1 MGTKKYKPTTPGLR
15 QRQVSDYAEVTASS
29 PEKSLTKRIP
39 GKGGRNNQG
48 RITVRFR
55 GARKHK
61 LLYRIVDFKR
71 DKDGV
76 PGKVKT
82 IEYDPN
88 RNAFISLI
96 QYKDGEKR
104 YILHPNGLEVGDT
117 INSGPEA
124 DIKVGNTLPLK
135 NIPVSTVLH
144 NVELSIGKGGQ
155 LARTA
160 GSSVVLM
167 GKHEKY
173 VTIKL
178 PSGETRLINNQCKAT
193 IGTVGHSEQRNTVKG
208 KAGAKRWI
216 GRRSHV
222 RGSVMNPCDHPH
234 GGGEGRAPIGQA
246 GPRTPWGKPT
256 LGYKTRNK
264 KKQSSKFILSRK
276 K

>member
-1 MGTKKYKPTTPGLR
+1 MGTKKYKPVTPGLR
-15 QRQVSDYAEVTASS
+15 QRQVSDFLEITTSS
-29 PEKSLTKRIP
+29 PEKSLLTRIP

-48 RITVRFR
+48 RVTVRFR
-55 GARKHK
+55 GARKHR
-61 LLYRIVDFKR
+61 LLYREIDFKR
-71 DKDGV
+71 NKDGV

-88 RNAFISLI
+88 RNAYISLI

-104 YILHPNGLEVGDT
+104 YILSPSGLAVDDMIMNGPDSE
-117 INSGPEA
+117 
-124 DIKVGNTLPLK
+124 IKTGNCLPLK
-135 NIPVSTVLH
+135 NIPVSSTIH

-155 LARTA
+155 LARSA
-160 GSSVVLM
+160 GSYVVLM

-173 VTIKL
+173 VTVRL

-193 IGTVGHSEQRNTVKG
+193 LGSVGHQDHRHTVKG

-216 GRRSHV
+216 GRRPHV

-234 GGGEGRAPIGQA
+234 GGGEGRAPVGHA

-256 LGYKTRNK
+256 LGYKTRDK
-264 KKQSSKFILSRK
+264 KKQSSKFILSK
-276 K
+276 KK